1 MNTKYYLGV
10 DIGGTKCAVV
20 RGDSEGHI
28 LEKTRFDTRD
38 CAATVARIL
47 DTAAAMAES
56 AARQG
61 QAVCAVGVS
70 CGSPMDSA
78 RGIIREPPNLPGWV
92 DVPITDML
100 TARLGLPAAL
110 CNDANACALAEW
122 RFGAGKGTRNMVFL
136 TFGTGMGA
144 GLILDGRL
152 YAGTCDAAGEIGHMR
167 LAPDGPVGFF
177 KAGSFEGFCSGG
189 GLAKMGQRLALEAI
203 QRGEAPAFCPTLA
216 DLPSVT
222 AKSIADAAHAPEPD
236 PVALAVYAQCGTRLG
251 QALAVLVDVLNP
263 ECIVLGSVFARSGDL
278 LIPSM
283 QRVLSAECLP
293 DSLAVCRIL
302 PAALTESVGDLA
314 ALTVAMEAER
324 AGGAGNAE
332 SAGETS

>member
-152 YAGTCDAAGEIGHMR
+152 YAGTCISTFLHNCS
-167 LAPDGPVGFF
+167 L
-177 KAGSFEGFCSGG
+177 SFSF
-189 GLAKMGQRLALEAI
+189 
-203 QRGEAPAFCPTLA
+203 
-216 DLPSVT
+216 
-222 AKSIADAAHAPEPD
+222 SIK
-236 PVALAVYAQCGTRLG
+236 
-251 QALAVLVDVLNP
+251 
-263 ECIVLGSVFARSGDL
+263 
-278 LIPSM
+278 
-283 QRVLSAECLP
+283 
-293 DSLAVCRIL
+293 
-302 PAALTESVGDLA
+302 
-314 ALTVAMEAER
+314 
-324 AGGAGNAE
+324 
-332 SAGETS
+332 

>member
-61 QAVCAVGVS
+61 RLSAPSASAAAVPWTPRAAS
-70 CGSPMDSA
+70 SGSRPTCPA
-78 RGIIREPPNLPGWV
+78 GWMFPV
-92 DVPITDML
+92 TDML

-122 RFGAGKGTRNMVFL
+122 RFGAGKGTRNMVFS

-167 LAPDGPVGFF
+167 PAPDGPVGFF

-189 GLAKMGQRLALEAI
+189 GLAKMGQRRRWKLSSAAKH
-203 QRGEAPAFCPTLA
+203 P
-216 DLPSVT
+216 PS
-222 AKSIADAAHAPEPD
+222 
-236 PVALAVYAQCGTRLG
+236 
-251 QALAVLVDVLNP
+251 
-263 ECIVLGSVFARSGDL
+263 AR
-278 LIPSM
+278 
-283 QRVLSAECLP
+283 RW
-293 DSLAVCRIL
+293 RIFR
-302 PAALTESVGDLA
+302 P
-314 ALTVAMEAER
+314 
-324 AGGAGNAE
+324 
-332 SAGETS
+332 

>member
-1 MNTKYYLGV
+1 
-10 DIGGTKCAVV
+10 
-20 RGDSEGHI
+20 
-28 LEKTRFDTRD
+28 
-38 CAATVARIL
+38 
-47 DTAAAMAES
+47 
-56 AARQG
+56 
-61 QAVCAVGVS
+61 
-70 CGSPMDSA
+70 MDSA

-203 QRGEAPAFCPTLA
+203 Q
-216 DLPSVT
+216 
-222 AKSIADAAHAPEPD
+222 
-236 PVALAVYAQCGTRLG
+236 
-251 QALAVLVDVLNP
+251 
-263 ECIVLGSVFARSGDL
+263 
-278 LIPSM
+278 
-283 QRVLSAECLP
+283 
-293 DSLAVCRIL
+293 
-302 PAALTESVGDLA
+302 
-314 ALTVAMEAER
+314 
-324 AGGAGNAE
+324 
-332 SAGETS
+332 